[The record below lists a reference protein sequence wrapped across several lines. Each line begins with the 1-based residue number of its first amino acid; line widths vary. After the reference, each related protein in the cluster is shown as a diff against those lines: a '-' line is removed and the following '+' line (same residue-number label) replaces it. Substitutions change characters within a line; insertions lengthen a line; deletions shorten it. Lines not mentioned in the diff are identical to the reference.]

1 MAGRLAPV
9 RAAHGRA
16 WRVFSRLV
24 TEASAASIVTP
35 DTADRTA
42 PGTLRPGTA
51 GATGPAV
58 GPGPGTRGRAVGTA
72 RPPGAAPVAAGTPG
86 HRPTRDRITRVR
98 GQVRRRPGPVPVII
112 VLIGLI
118 VTGFGVQYVTGR
130 NFLPGFSSGT
140 QPPPRKFPVM
150 AQSPPTAITIPSLD
164 VRARVHR
171 VGIAPDGSI
180 AVPPP
185 DRYQEAGW
193 YDQSPTPGQYGP
205 SVIVGHVDT
214 RTGPAVFHD
223 LAKVRAGAQ
232 IEITRMDRSVAVFK
246 VNSVRRF
253 DKSQLP
259 TDQVFE
265 DFNRPGLRLI
275 TCGGRWVGGTTGYAD
290 NVVVFASLVSARPP

>member
-9 RAAHGRA
+9 RAAQSRA
-16 WRVFSRLV
+16 WRLLSRLA

-42 PGTLRPGTA
+42 PGTLRTGRAQPGT
-51 GATGPAV
+51 
-58 GPGPGTRGRAVGTA
+58 GRAVGTA
-72 RPPGAAPVAAGTPG
+72 RPPGYRVAPQRVG
-86 HRPTRDRITRVR
+86 RVR
-98 GQVRRRPGPVPVII
+98 QPARRRPGPVPIII
-112 VLIGLI
+112 VLMGLI
-118 VTGFGVQYVTGR
+118 ITGFGVQYVTGT
-130 NFLPGFSSGT
+130 NFLPGFSAGS

-150 AQSPPTAITIPSLD
+150 EQSPPTAIAIDSLD

-205 SVIVGHVDT
+205 AVIVGHVDT

-223 LAKVRAGAQ
+223 LAKVRPGAE
-232 IEITRMDRSVAVFK
+232 IEVTRMDRSVAVFK
-246 VNSVRRF
+246 VNSVRRY

-259 TDQVFE
+259 TEEVFD

-290 NVVVFASLVSARPP
+290 NVVVFASLVSARPA

>member
-9 RAAHGRA
+9 RAAQSRA
-16 WRVFSRLV
+16 WRLLSRLAA
-24 TEASAASIVTP
+24 EASAASIVTP

-42 PGTLRPGTA
+42 PGTLRAGPARPGT
-51 GATGPAV
+51 
-58 GPGPGTRGRAVGTA
+58 GRAVGTA
-72 RPPGAAPVAAGTPG
+72 RPPGYRVAPP
-86 HRPTRDRITRVR
+86 RVR
-98 GQVRRRPGPVPVII
+98 RVRQPARRPGPVPIII
-112 VLIGLI
+112 VLMGLI
-118 VTGFGVQYVTGR
+118 ITGFGVQYVTGT
-130 NFLPGFSSGT
+130 NFLPGFSSGS

-150 AQSPPTAITIPSLD
+150 EQSPPTAIAIDSLD

-205 SVIVGHVDT
+205 AVIVGHVDT

-223 LAKVRAGAQ
+223 LAKVRPGAE
-232 IEITRMDRSVAVFK
+232 IEVTRTDRSVAVFK
-246 VNSVRRF
+246 VNSVRRY

-259 TDQVFE
+259 TEEVFD

-290 NVVVFASLVSARPP
+290 NVVVFASLVSARPA